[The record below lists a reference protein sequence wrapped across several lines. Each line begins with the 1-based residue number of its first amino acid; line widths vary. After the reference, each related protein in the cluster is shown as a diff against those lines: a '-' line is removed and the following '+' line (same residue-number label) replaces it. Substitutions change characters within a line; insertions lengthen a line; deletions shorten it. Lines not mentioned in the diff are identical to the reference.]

1 MTTLK
6 VGWGVRLR
14 EWLFQHLFPTDYEHM
29 THLVDDV
36 IKLELRLQ
44 REEGKDNRFDPLT
57 YSDSNSKTYKIKEQ
71 HVGGE
76 DV

>member
-14 EWLFQHLFPTDYEHM
+14 EWLFKHLFPTDYEHM

-36 IKLELRLQ
+36 IRLELRLQ
-44 REEGKDNRFDPLT
+44 REEEKYKRFLT
-57 YSDSNSKTYKIKEQ
+57 SSDSNSKTYKIKEQ
-71 HVGGE
+71 HIGGE